1 MTWLAF
7 ALAYAALATLALAM
21 TPHHRA
27 VFGGEP
33 PAARRRVLRAGGWLL
48 FAFSFVAAIAAQ
60 GWEVGPVLW
69 CAELAAAG
77 FGLTLLLAYAPR
89 RCAFPLPILLLAA
102 FL

>member
-1 MTWLAF
+1 
-7 ALAYAALATLALAM
+7 M

-33 PAARRRVLRAGGWLL
+33 PATRRRVLRTAGWVLCAVS
-48 FAFSFVAAIAAQ
+48 FATAVAAP
-60 GWEVGPVLW
+60 GWELGPVLW